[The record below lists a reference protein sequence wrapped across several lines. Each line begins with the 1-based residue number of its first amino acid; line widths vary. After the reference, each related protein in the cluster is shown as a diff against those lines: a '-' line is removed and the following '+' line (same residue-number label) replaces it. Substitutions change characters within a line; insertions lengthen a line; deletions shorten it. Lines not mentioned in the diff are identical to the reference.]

1 MRRQRHGRSNRA
13 GAMCEAD
20 VSPFLEVQVVEE
32 EDHAGKP
39 HTNRGENMRGGR
51 SGQAEATFLGGWR
64 SKQK

>member
-1 MRRQRHGRSNRA
+1 
-13 GAMCEAD
+13 MCEAN
-20 VSPFLEVQVVEE
+20 VSPFLEVQVVED
-32 EDHAGKP
+32 EDHAGKS